1 MREVEFALSIMLMTV
16 DLIRYLMV
24 SVGGVVNSNRS
35 TTCLLREIFNISK
48 LRQRRTYAS
57 RVFPEPAAL
66 ELVTL

>member
-1 MREVEFALSIMLMTV
+1 MTV
-16 DLIRYLMV
+16 DLIRYLMI
-24 SVGGVVNSNRS
+24 SVDDVVNSNRS
-35 TTCLLREIFNISK
+35 ITRRLREIFNILK